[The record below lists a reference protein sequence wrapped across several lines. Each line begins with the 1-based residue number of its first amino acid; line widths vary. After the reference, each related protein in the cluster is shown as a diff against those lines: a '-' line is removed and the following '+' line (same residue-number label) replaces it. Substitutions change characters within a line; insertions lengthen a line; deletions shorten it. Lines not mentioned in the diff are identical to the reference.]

1 MTRNNRNEKISLRKE
16 KITISILFLAPVF
29 ILLGVFFFYSIFYS
43 FRTSLYNWNGIKV
56 PKFVGLAN
64 WKQLF
69 NDTAFWKATV
79 NNLKLIIVSVG
90 VELPLGLVLALF
102 LDNHGKKVN
111 IFKVLWFLPFL
122 MSSAAIGVLFSYL
135 VNNYTGPISGML
147 KSWFEIKMPS
157 LLGNS
162 KYAFW
167 TVGFAVV
174 WQFVPYYMI
183 YYLAGLSSIPV
194 EMYEAAVMDGATRT
208 QYTFK
213 CAIPMLMPT
222 ITNAIV
228 LQLIGSLKSF
238 DLFYVMTMGVS
249 NTELMATYM
258 YKQTFQMTRMG
269 YGSAIASAMFV
280 IITSIALITVRILR
294 KVGDNT

>member
-1 MTRNNRNEKISLRKE
+1 
-16 KITISILFLAPVF
+16 
-29 ILLGVFFFYSIFYS
+29 
-43 FRTSLYNWNGIKV
+43 
-56 PKFVGLAN
+56 
-64 WKQLF
+64 
-69 NDTAFWKATV
+69 
-79 NNLKLIIVSVG
+79 
-90 VELPLGLVLALF
+90 
-102 LDNHGKKVN
+102 
-111 IFKVLWFLPFL
+111 
-122 MSSAAIGVLFSYL
+122 
-135 VNNYTGPISGML
+135 
-147 KSWFEIKMPS
+147 MPS